1 MPNPF
6 GVKTIA
12 NDGVEYSSKF
22 EAEFVNRMLLPNN
35 IKYEPQKR
43 YSENSLH
50 RCDFYLPDY
59 DIFVECVYHPD
70 IATKKYMLGSN
81 DIAISIPKGHE
92 VAIARVKNLGAKW
105 VGGQTKKWII
115 PRSSIKSP
123 LGEIIERYL
132 PSDMIELAYDLK
144 TRQMTEDYVLRL
156 REKLYKFQETHNI
169 LQVNKI
175 DLEKNGIKNFADLLR
190 VKNNELYKKIILS
203 KPDLMPAP
211 GIVLPK
217 PEAEYERKIRIR
229 SANHCLDQLEKRKK
243 RLIDLLRH
251 STVSELQ
258 DWMEILYKTYSEKL
272 DEENRKTNKRDRLW
286 G

>member
-12 NDGVEYSSKF
+12 NDGVEYNSKF
-22 EAEFVNRMLLPNN
+22 EAEFVNRILLPNN

-50 RCDFYLPDY
+50 RCDFYLLDY

-70 IATKKYMLGSN
+70 IAIKKYMLGSN
-81 DIAISIPKGHE
+81 DIAISIPRGHE
-92 VAIARVKNLGAKW
+92 AAIRKVKNLGAKW

-115 PRSSIKSP
+115 PRISIKSP
-123 LGEIIERYL
+123 LGEIIERYMPL
-132 PSDMIELAYDLK
+132 DMTELAYDL
-144 TRQMTEDYVLRL
+144 TSRQMTEDYALRL

-169 LQVNKI
+169 IQVNKI

-190 VKNNELYKKIILS
+190 VKDNKLYKKIILS
-203 KPDLMPAP
+203 KPGLMPNP
-211 GIVLPK
+211 GLVLPK
-217 PEAEYERKIRIR
+217 TELEYERKVRILSENQR
-229 SANHCLDQLEKRKK
+229 LDQLEKRKK
-243 RLIDLLRH
+243 RLIELLNN

-258 DWMEILYKTYSEKL
+258 VWMEMLYKTYSEKL
-272 DEENRKTNKRDRLW
+272 DEENCKTNKRDRSW